1 MNKIKLCKPYDAIDY
16 LDSKEDYALYLQSCF
31 ENDPGDCSLIKSAIL
46 DIAQAKGLAEV
57 ARESGLAGDCLCKA
71 LGSEGRLEFE
81 RIAKFLSDM
90 GLSMSDLVR
99 MTPAK
104 PMCEGNVPNSTDA
117 PNKETIEA
125 MDEKPEK
132 LQGCSSFDA
141 LLKEIDEEIAEER
154 SSK

>member
-81 RIAKFLSDM
+81 RQALSPDCYAREPSSRRLLR
-90 GLSMSDLVR
+90 LSCR
-99 MTPAK
+99 
-104 PMCEGNVPNSTDA
+104 
-117 PNKETIEA
+117 
-125 MDEKPEK
+125 
-132 LQGCSSFDA
+132 
-141 LLKEIDEEIAEER
+141 
-154 SSK
+154 